1 MWFSSD
7 LHAFFFFSLSLPV
20 ISSKYFLMR
29 DTSCSTWSQAYTFS
43 RLLTVCV
50 KYMLKNIKLAWQISK
65 TWLNGACCCLLLT
78 FKRLQIG
85 FVFIRRIEIRLTC
98 ACFCGSFYLPLFKKR
113 QLPRVL
119 EFAHSPS
126 FLRITDCSDVTSATP
141 LDALEWWVSVSW
153 I

>member
-1 MWFSSD
+1 MWFSSG
-7 LHAFFFFSLSLPV
+7 LHAFFFLHLPV

-50 KYMLKNIKLAWQISK
+50 KYMLNNIKLAWQILK
-65 TWLNGACCCLLLT
+65 TWLNWACCCLLLT

-85 FVFIRRIEIRLTC
+85 FLFIWRTEIRLTC
-98 ACFCGSFYLPLFKKR
+98 ACFCGSFYFSLFKKR

-119 EFAHSPS
+119 ELAHSPS
-126 FLRITDCSDVTSATP
+126 FPESLT
-141 LDALEWWVSVSW
+141 ALMLL
-153 I
+153 